1 MAESYDIEPKTSV
14 SVNLKSQNSDEAF
27 LKTVRDRFDRSIMA
41 EKDERKKGNEDV
53 KFINGE
59 QWEQGVKEQRGKGRL
74 CLTINKMPTSLDQI
88 DGDIRLNTPG
98 VKVTAVDDGADPDTA
113 DVIEG
118 LIRYIQRN
126 SRAQKIHSYAG
137 LHAAAS
143 GRGAWRIVT
152 DYASENSFK
161 QEITIKRIVDSF
173 SVYFDPDA
181 EQDDKQDGMYFFIAS
196 KMSKDS
202 FKEKYKQDPVDFEV
216 DGREF
221 SNWVKD
227 DDCIVAEYFYKEQET
242 QKTIHMLDDGSI
254 VDDGDMILK
263 ERRPIKSRKGPVYK
277 IKWAKIDGKRILETG
292 TIPGR
297 MFPIVLTW
305 GKQLCVDGKL
315 ETRGIARH
323 AKDAQRLYNYFRSND
338 AESAALQPKQ
348 PYLMPDKCLTDE
360 FKVVWDKAN
369 DENYP
374 YLPYHVD
381 PANPGIRPIRE
392 APAMAS
398 SGNREQ
404 VMISDTEM
412 RDTIGIQKAALG
424 IESNEK
430 SGVAIQRRKQES
442 DTGQFAFIDN
452 LGEAIVTEG
461 KILLGMI
468 PEIYDYEDQI
478 RILGKDMKE
487 KVVTINQEGGIDF
500 TTGRYD
506 VDISMDGSYSTQREE
521 FQERITNILPQ
532 LPEQQR
538 AIISDLLFEMQD
550 FHRADDIAQ
559 RLKKLLPPGILE
571 NEDGL
576 NEETPHGMGGM
587 EGLQGVEQ
595 EQGGM
600 PGQRLVNSGQSIEQ
614 GIANEQALAA
624 AMEMQGIEIEIART
638 KLAQEQE
645 KLELMKAKT
654 AREKQLSKENI
665 MDLVRQMMAGEGV

>member
-1 MAESYDIEPKTSV
+1 MTEAINKEPKEAISV
-14 SVNLKSQNSDEAF
+14 DPKPQNSQEAF
-27 LKTVRDRFDRSIMA
+27 LKTVRDRLDRSIAA
-41 EKDERKKGNEDV
+41 EKDERKKGNDDV
-53 KFINGE
+53 KFINGD
-59 QWEQGVKEQRGKGRL
+59 QWESGVKEQRGKGRL

-98 VKVTAVDDGADPDTA
+98 IKVTAVDDGADTDTA

-126 SRAQKIHSYAG
+126 SRAQKVHSYAG
-137 LHAAAS
+137 LHAAAG

-152 DYASENSFK
+152 DYVSDISFK
-161 QEITIKRIVDSF
+161 QEITIKRIVDSY

-181 EQDDKQDGMYFFIAS
+181 EQDDKQDGMYFFLAS
-196 KMSKDS
+196 TMSKDA
-202 FKEKYKQDPVDFEV
+202 FREKYGHEPVDFEA
-216 DGREF
+216 DGKEF
-221 SNWVKD
+221 ANWVKD
-227 DDCIVAEYFYKEQET
+227 DDCIIAEYFYKEKESE
-242 QKTIHMLDDGSI
+242 KTIYMLDDGSV
-254 VDDGDMILK
+254 VDDQELGGWNTADFNIVK
-263 ERRPIKSRKGPVYK
+263 KRKVPVYK
-277 IKWAKIDGKRILETG
+277 IKWAKVDGKHVLETG
-292 TIPGR
+292 VIPGR

-348 PYLMPDKCLTDE
+348 PFLMPDKCLTDD
-360 FKVVWDKAN
+360 FKKVWDKAN

-374 YLPYHVD
+374 YLPYKVD
-381 PANPGIRPIRE
+381 PQNPGLSPRRE
-392 APAMAS
+392 SPAMAS

-430 SGVAIQRRKQES
+430 SGVAIQKRKQES

-452 LGEAIVTEG
+452 LGDAIVTEG

-500 TTGRYD
+500 TMGRYD

-521 FQERITNILPQ
+521 FQEKVTNILPQ

-538 AIISDLLFEMQD
+538 AAISDLLFEMQD

-559 RLKKLLPPGILE
+559 RLKKLIPPELLE
-571 NEDGL
+571 NEDDL
-576 NEETPHGMGGM
+576 NEELPPGQDMQQEELIPQDQPVDPAM
-587 EGLQGVEQ
+587 EAAAQAEQMAMQAQAQAQDIELQTAQVKLEQ
-595 EQGGM
+595 E
-600 PGQRLVNSGQSIEQ
+600 L
-614 GIANEQALAA
+614 
-624 AMEMQGIEIEIART
+624 
-638 KLAQEQE
+638 E

-654 AREKQLSKENI
+654 ANEKQLAKENI
-665 MDLVRQMMAGEGV
+665 ADFVRQMMAEGTVEI